1 MSSQDSRSQSTIQS
15 ATPRPAAT
23 VMLLRESATAVEVL
37 VIRRHEQLAF
47 MGGMW
52 VFPGGSVSQA
62 DTSDESLARIPQRSQ
77 ARCSQFADLTGA
89 PLNRRECL
97 GLTVAAFR
105 ETFEES
111 GVLLA
116 TTPAGRDCGAEL
128 VTRLQEQRRAITT
141 RPELFTQMLEAEN
154 LVLEIDRLV
163 YWAHWI
169 TPSIV
174 ARRFDTRFF
183 VAAVPAG
190 QQAAI
195 DSTETVDHAWMSPAA
210 LIEAAAGGKMPVS
223 QPTLFNLMEL
233 RASLRGHGSLNDLI
247 AGEAQRHIV
256 PVLPKMIQEGPL
268 TMVLPWDPF
277 YRNVVGESVPED
289 LEYPLRLRELPSRMV
304 QKR

>member
-1 MSSQDSRSQSTIQS
+1 
-15 ATPRPAAT
+15 
-23 VMLLRESATAVEVL
+23 MLLRETGGSVEVL

-52 VFPGGSVSQA
+52 VFPGGTVSKA
-62 DTSDESLARIPQRSQ
+62 DASDESLAQVPQASQ
-77 ARCSQFADLTGA
+77 SRCAQLDDLSG
-89 PLNRRECL
+89 PLDRRQCIAL
-97 GLTVAAFR
+97 AIAACR

-116 TTPAGRDCGAEL
+116 TTTEGRDCSGEVVA
-128 VTRLQEQRRAITT
+128 RLQEHRRATNAQ
-141 RPELFTQMLEAEN
+141 PELFARMLAAEN

-174 ARRFDTRFF
+174 PRRFDTRFF
-183 VAAVPAG
+183 IAAVPEG
-190 QQAAI
+190 QEAVI
-195 DSTETVDHAWMSPAA
+195 DSTETIDHAWMSPAA
-210 LIEAAAGGKMPVS
+210 LIDAAAAGKMPVS

-233 RASLRGHGSLNDLI
+233 RASLQQHGSLDDLI

-256 PVLPKMIQEGPL
+256 PVLPKMLQEGPL

-277 YRNVVGESVPED
+277 YRNVVGDSVPED
-289 LEYPLRLRELPSRMV
+289 LEYPVRFRELPSRMV

>member
-1 MSSQDSRSQSTIQS
+1 
-15 ATPRPAAT
+15 
-23 VMLLRESATAVEVL
+23 MLLRETAATVEVL
-37 VIRRHEQLAF
+37 VIRRNEQLAF

-52 VFPGGSVSQA
+52 VFPGGTVSPA
-62 DTSDESLARIPQRSQ
+62 DASDASLARITRASQ
-77 ARCSQFADLTGA
+77 TRCAQFADLSGV
-89 PLNRRECL
+89 LLERRQCL

-116 TTPAGRDCGAEL
+116 TTTAGRHCSTEVLA
-128 VTRLQEQRRAITT
+128 RLQEQRRAISA
-141 RPELFTQMLEAEN
+141 RPELFWQMLRAED
-154 LVLEIDRLV
+154 LMLEVDRLV

-183 VAAVPAG
+183 IAAVPDA
-190 QQAAI
+190 QEAMI
-195 DSTETVDHAWMSPAA
+195 DSTETVDHAWMSPPA
-210 LIEAAAGGKMPVS
+210 LIEAAASGAMPVS

-233 RASLRGHGSLNDLI
+233 RASLREHGPLHGLL
-247 AGEAQRHIV
+247 AGEAQRRVV
-256 PVLPKMIQEGPL
+256 PVLPKMIHEGPI

-289 LEYPLRLRELPSRMV
+289 LEYPTVVRELPSRMV

>member
-1 MSSQDSRSQSTIQS
+1 
-15 ATPRPAAT
+15 
-23 VMLLRESATAVEVL
+23 MLLRETAATVEVL
-37 VIRRHEQLAF
+37 AIRRHEKLAF

-52 VFPGGSVSQA
+52 VFPGGTVSPA
-62 DTSDESLARIPQRSQ
+62 DATDETLARIPQASQ
-77 ARCSQFADLTGA
+77 ARCAQLADLSG
-89 PLNRRECL
+89 PLDRRQCL
-97 GLTVAAFR
+97 GIAVAAFR

-116 TTPAGRDCGAEL
+116 TTTAGRLCNAEVL
-128 VTRLQEQRRAITT
+128 ARLQEQRRAISA
-141 RPELFTQMLEAEN
+141 RPELFGQMLRAED
-154 LVLEIDRLV
+154 LMLEVDRLV

-183 VAAVPAG
+183 IAAVPDG
-190 QQAAI
+190 QEAII
-195 DSTETVDHAWMSPAA
+195 DSTETVDHVWMSPAA
-210 LIEAAAGGKMPVS
+210 LIEAAESGRMPVS

-233 RASLRGHGSLNDLI
+233 RASLRRNGSLQGLI
-247 AGEAQRHIV
+247 AGEAQRRVV
-256 PVLPKMIQEGPL
+256 PVLPKMIHEGPI

-289 LEYPLRLRELPSRMV
+289 LEYPTGLRELPSRMV

>member
-1 MSSQDSRSQSTIQS
+1 
-15 ATPRPAAT
+15 
-23 VMLLRESATAVEVL
+23 MLLRETAATVEVL

-52 VFPGGSVSQA
+52 VFPGGTVSPA
-62 DTSDESLARIPQRSQ
+62 DASDESLARVPRASQ
-77 ARCSQFADLTGA
+77 ARCAQFADLSGA
-89 PLNRRECL
+89 LLERRQCL

-116 TTPAGRDCGAEL
+116 TTTDGRHCGAEVL
-128 VTRLQEQRRAITT
+128 ARLQEQRRAISA
-141 RPELFTQMLEAEN
+141 RPELFGQMLHAED
-154 LVLEIDRLV
+154 LVLEVDRLV

-174 ARRFDTRFF
+174 TRRFDTRFF
-183 VAAVPAG
+183 IAAVPDG
-190 QQAAI
+190 QEAII

-210 LIEAAAGGKMPVS
+210 LLEAAASGTMPVS

-233 RASLRGHGSLNDLI
+233 RASLREHGSLNGLI
-247 AGEAQRHIV
+247 AGEAQRRIV
-256 PVLPKMIQEGPL
+256 PVLPKMVHEGPI

-289 LEYPLRLRELPSRMV
+289 LEYPAGMRELPSRMV

>member
-1 MSSQDSRSQSTIQS
+1 
-15 ATPRPAAT
+15 
-23 VMLLRESATAVEVL
+23 MLLRETGASVEVL

-47 MGGMW
+47 MGGLW
-52 VFPGGSVSQA
+52 VFPGGTVSPA
-62 DTSDESLARIPQRSQ
+62 DTSSECLARIPRRSQ
-77 ARCSQFADLTGA
+77 ARCSQFADLHGTSLD
-89 PLNRRECL
+89 PRQCL
-97 GLTVAAFR
+97 GLTVAAVR

-116 TTPAGRDCGAEL
+116 TTSSGRQCSTEVVA
-128 VTRLQEQRRAITT
+128 RLQEQRRAINA
-141 RPELFTQMLEAEN
+141 RPELFAQMLSAES

-183 VAAVPAG
+183 VAAVPDG

-210 LIEAAAGGKMPVS
+210 LIEAADSGTMPVS

-233 RASLRGHGSLNDLI
+233 RASLREHGSLNDLI
-247 AGEAQRHIV
+247 AGEAQRRVV

-289 LEYPLRLRELPSRMV
+289 LEYPARLRELPSRMV